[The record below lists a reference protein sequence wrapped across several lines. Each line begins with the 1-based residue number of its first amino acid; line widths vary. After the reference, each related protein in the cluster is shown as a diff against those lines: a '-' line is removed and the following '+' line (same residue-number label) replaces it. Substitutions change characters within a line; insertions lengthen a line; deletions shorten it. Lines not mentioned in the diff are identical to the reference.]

1 MQESHGAKT
10 RRITIKEVEHAAALA
25 KIELAEGEKAQLTE
39 QLDRML
45 DYFHKIDQINLTG
58 VPPAHHVIELINV
71 FRSDSPQRT
80 LPRKKALS
88 NASKVEENFFK
99 APRIV

>member
-1 MQESHGAKT
+1 MPEPHEKRT
-10 RRITIKEVEHAAALA
+10 RRITINEVEHAAVLA
-25 KIELAEGEKAQLTE
+25 KIELAEDEKTQLTE

-45 DYFHKIDQINLTG
+45 DYFHKIDQIHLTD
-58 VPPAHHVIELINV
+58 VPPTHHVIELVNV
-71 FRSDSPQRT
+71 FRDDSPQRT

-88 NASKVEENFFK
+88 NASKVEGNFFK

>member
-1 MQESHGAKT
+1 MAESHDKKT
-10 RRITIKEVEHAAALA
+10 RRITIREVEHAAVLA
-25 KIELAEGEKAQLTE
+25 KIGLAEDEKVQLTE
-39 QLDRML
+39 QLDRIL
-45 DYFHKIDQINLTG
+45 DYFHTIDQLNLNG
-58 VPPAHHVIELINV
+58 VPPTHHVIELVNV
-71 FRSDSPQRT
+71 LRDDSPQRT